1 MIITRTPF
9 RLPLGGGGTDL
20 PSYYRTNGGFLI
32 SAAIDKYMYIILNQ
46 RFEKSI
52 RVSYSTTEI
61 VESVDQ
67 IEHPI
72 IRESLKFMDIE
83 DRIGITV
90 TANIPAKTG
99 LGSSSSFAVGLYFEE
114 IFVF

>member
-20 PSYYRTNGGFLI
+20 PSYYRTNGGFLV
-32 SAAIDKYMYIILNQ
+32 SAAIDKYMYIILNH

-72 IRESLKFMDIE
+72 VREAMRLTGIE
-83 DRIGITV
+83 EHLEIVSVADLP
-90 TANIPAKTG
+90 AN
-99 LGSSSSFAVGLYFEE
+99 
-114 IFVF
+114 